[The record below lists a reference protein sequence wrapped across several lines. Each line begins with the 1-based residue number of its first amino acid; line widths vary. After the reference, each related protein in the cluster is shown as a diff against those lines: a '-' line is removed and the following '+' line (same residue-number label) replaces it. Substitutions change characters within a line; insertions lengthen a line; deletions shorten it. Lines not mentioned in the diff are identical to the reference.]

1 MQREI
6 NKEFTDEKYKE
17 LDAKGLITKK
27 LQQIDE
33 FEANFNPNTDSR
45 AMKKWC
51 TNYEYRKREWE
62 FRQSIANYALHNAHK
77 AFQTNDKS
85 VL

>member
-1 MQREI
+1 MQF
-6 NKEFTDEKYKE
+6 KDTKFKE

-33 FEANFNPNTDSR
+33 FEANYNPNTNSR

-51 TNYEYRKREWE
+51 TDYEYRKREWQ
-62 FRQSIANYALHNAHK
+62 FRQSVANYALNNAHK

-85 VL
+85 IF

>member
-1 MQREI
+1 MKNLYNVET
-6 NKEFTDEKYKE
+6 KEFKDKKYKE
-17 LDAKGLITKK
+17 LDAKGLIAKK

-51 TNYEYRKREWE
+51 TDYEYRKREWE
-62 FRQSIANYALHNAHK
+62 FRQSVGNYAKYNAHR
-77 AFQTNDKS
+77 AMI
-85 VL
+85 

>member
-1 MQREI
+1 MQFQDT
-6 NKEFTDEKYKE
+6 KFKE

-33 FEANFNPNTDSR
+33 FEANFNPNTNSR

-51 TNYEYRKREWE
+51 TDYEYRKREWE
-62 FRQSIANYALHNAHK
+62 FRQSLAEYALTNAHK
-77 AFQTNDKS
+77 CLQTK
-85 VL
+85 

>member
-1 MQREI
+1 MQ
-6 NKEFTDEKYKE
+6 FTDAKFKE

-33 FEANFNPNTDSR
+33 FEANFNPNTNSR

-51 TNYEYRKREWE
+51 TDYEYRKREWE
-62 FRQSIANYALHNAHK
+62 WRQSLANYASKNAHK
-77 AFQTNDKS
+77 A
-85 VL
+85 LL

>member
-1 MQREI
+1 MQTKI

-33 FEANFNPNTDSR
+33 FEANFKPNTNSI

-51 TNYEYRKREWE
+51 TDYDYRKREWK
-62 FRQSIANYALHNAHK
+62 FRQSVGNYAKYNAHK
-77 AFQTNDKS
+77 AIR
-85 VL
+85 

>member
-1 MQREI
+1 MKNLYNVET
-6 NKEFTDEKYKE
+6 KEFKDKKYKE

-33 FEANFNPNTDSR
+33 FEANFNPNTGSR

-51 TNYEYRKREWE
+51 TDYEYCKREWE
-62 FRQSIANYALHNAHK
+62 FRQSVGNYAKYNAHR
-77 AFQTNDKS
+77 AMI
-85 VL
+85 

>member
-1 MQREI
+1 MQF
-6 NKEFTDEKYKE
+6 KDTKFKE

-33 FEANFNPNTDSR
+33 FEANFNPNTNSR

-51 TNYEYRKREWE
+51 TDYEYRKREWQ
-62 FRQSIANYALHNAHK
+62 FRNAVANYASKNAHK
-77 AFQTNDKS
+77 A
-85 VL
+85 LL

>member
-1 MQREI
+1 MQFQDT
-6 NKEFTDEKYKE
+6 KFKE

-33 FEANFNPNTDSR
+33 FEANYNPNTNSR

-51 TNYEYRKREWE
+51 TDYDYRKREWE
-62 FRQSIANYALHNAHK
+62 WRQALGNYALTNAHK
-77 AFQTNDKS
+77 S
-85 VL
+85 LI

>member
-1 MQREI
+1 MQF
-6 NKEFTDEKYKE
+6 KDTKFKE
-17 LDAKGLITKK
+17 LDAKGLITAK

-33 FEANFNPNTDSR
+33 FEANFNPNTTSR

-51 TNYEYRKREWE
+51 TDYEYRKREWE
-62 FRQSIANYALHNAHK
+62 FRQGVANYALHNAHK

-85 VL
+85 IF

>member
-1 MQREI
+1 MQFQDT
-6 NKEFTDEKYKE
+6 KFKE

-33 FEANFNPNTDSR
+33 FEANFNPNTTSR

-51 TNYEYRKREWE
+51 TDYEYRKREWQ
-62 FRQSIANYALHNAHK
+62 FRNAVANYASVKGHE
-77 AFQTNDKS
+77 AFQTSDKS
-85 VL
+85 TF

>member
-1 MQREI
+1 MQFI
-6 NKEFTDEKYKE
+6 DAKFKE

-33 FEANFNPNTDSR
+33 FEANFNPNTNSK

-51 TNYEYRKREWE
+51 TDYEYRKLEWE
-62 FRQSIANYALHNAHK
+62 WRQALGNYASKNAHK
-77 AFQTNDKS
+77 A
-85 VL
+85 LL